1 MLNFAFNTRQKSIK
15 QSQALNTTGTRGGQN
30 TEVQFKTECPPE
42 KKTKKN
48 KSDFSDNQIGNLNY
62 EF

>member
-42 KKTKKN
+42 KKNKKKTKVTFQIT
-48 KSDFSDNQIGNLNY
+48 KSAI
-62 EF
+62 

>member
-15 QSQALNTTGTRGGQN
+15 QSQALNTTGTRGDQN

-42 KKTKKN
+42 KKKTKKKTKVTFQIT
-48 KSDFSDNQIGNLNY
+48 KSAI
-62 EF
+62 